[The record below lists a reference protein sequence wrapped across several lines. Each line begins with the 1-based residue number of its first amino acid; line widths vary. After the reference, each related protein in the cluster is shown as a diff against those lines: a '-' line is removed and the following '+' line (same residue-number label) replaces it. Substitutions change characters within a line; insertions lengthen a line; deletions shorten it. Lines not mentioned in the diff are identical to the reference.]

1 MITII
6 LLLSFRRDTT
16 IMPLFCLRDRAV
28 AGAKKLAVGTN
39 SNIKFGFM
47 PSTHAEVDAIG
58 KIKNKKNKPK
68 KLDIVVVRFTKS
80 GALTESRPCY
90 HCLCFM
96 EKCTLDIRDV
106 YYSTSEGTIVK
117 EKLSDMK
124 SNPVTCVSSGMRN
137 LRCWKGREV
146 KSN

>member
-1 MITII
+1 MKTIVQ
-6 LLLSFRRDTT
+6 LLRFRRDIT
-16 IMPLFCLRDRAV
+16 ITPLFCRRDRAV
-28 AGAKKLAVGTN
+28 AGAKKLAIGTN

-68 KLDIVVVRFTKS
+68 KLDIVVIRLTKT
-80 GALTESRPCY
+80 GALSESRPCY

-96 EKCTLDIRDV
+96 EKCSLDIRNV
-106 YYSTSEGTIVK
+106 YYSTSDGTIAK

-124 SNPVTCVSSGMRN
+124 SNPITCVSSGMRN
-137 LRCWKGREV
+137 QIYWKNR
-146 KSN
+146 S

>member
-1 MITII
+1 MRVII
-6 LLLSFRRDTT
+6 QLRNLRRDIT
-16 IMPLFCLRDRAV
+16 IMPLFCHRDRAV
-28 AGAKKLAVGTN
+28 AGGKKLAIGIN

-96 EKCTLDIRDV
+96 EKCCLDIRDV

-117 EKLSDMK
+117 EKLSDMR
-124 SNPVTCVSSGMRN
+124 SNPKTRVSSGMRN
-137 LRCWKGREV
+137 LQKWKR
-146 KSN
+146 

>member
-1 MITII
+1 MILIVQ
-6 LLLSFRRDTT
+6 LPSFRRDIT
-16 IMPLFCLRDRAV
+16 IMPLFCRRDRAV
-28 AGAKKLAVGTN
+28 AGAKKLAIGTN

-68 KLDIVVVRFTKS
+68 KLDIVVIRLTKTGILS
-80 GALTESRPCY
+80 ESRPCY

-96 EKCTLDIRDV
+96 EKCCLDIRNV
-106 YYSTSEGTIVK
+106 YYSTSEGTIAK

-124 SNPVTCVSSGMRN
+124 SNPITCVSSGMRN
-137 LRCWKGREV
+137 QIYWKNR
-146 KSN
+146 S